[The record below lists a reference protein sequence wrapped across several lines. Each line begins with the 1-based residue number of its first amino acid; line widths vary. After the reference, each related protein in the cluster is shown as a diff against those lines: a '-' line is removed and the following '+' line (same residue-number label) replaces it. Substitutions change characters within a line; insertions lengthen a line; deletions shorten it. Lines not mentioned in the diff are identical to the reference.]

1 MLFATRHTRV
11 ARRRASCE
19 AAENDCR
26 KDHDA
31 GRGRV
36 RRQRPAGTLSGSSNL
51 DGWKTQG
58 RLHSHEGGAASG
70 HEPVDVASVL
80 DAVQQI
86 AELRAQLR
94 EKQSEVDVLAEALAY
109 ARGFSPD
116 H

>member
-19 AAENDCR
+19 ATESDCR
-26 KDHDA
+26 QEHDA
-31 GRGRV
+31 GRGRA
-36 RRQRPAGTLSGSSNL
+36 RRQRPVGTLSGSSNL

-58 RLHSHEGGAASG
+58 RPHSHEGGAALG

-86 AELRAQLR
+86 VELRARLR
-94 EKQSEVDVLAEALAY
+94 EKQLEIDVLAEALAY

-116 H
+116 N

>member
-11 ARRRASCE
+11 VRRRASCE
-19 AAENDCR
+19 AAESDCR
-26 KDHDA
+26 QEHDA

-36 RRQRPAGTLSGSSNL
+36 RRQRPVGTLSGSSNL
-51 DGWKTQG
+51 EGWKALG

-70 HEPVDVASVL
+70 HEPVEVTNVL
-80 DAVQQI
+80 EAVQLI
-86 AELRAQLR
+86 VELRAQLR

-116 H
+116 N